1 MKRNV
6 KLRFG
11 GSVSLLSGKWALRLI
26 PVLGLLFSASTL
38 RAADDL
44 GGVTFNPGVR
54 YSQWAINSRLND
66 FKESTNNCGFD
77 LYDKD
82 GKRLKAAAKWTKVD
96 NGLTKR
102 FHYVPGLVAKA
113 VLESA
118 DFYEGFDWSKSW
130 FYSAQAYAEEVTYA
144 NSTTAPTLDAMNA
157 VKMYFPILSSSL
169 KSSNVT
175 SKANTAISKL
185 ASDIKNYND
194 NFSIGSNSSSLKEA
208 NANTQQKGMLGGWY
222 HKSTGYVDQM
232 WLDGAYMGSA
242 TLAQLAE
249 YYNGSTNIFGST
261 TADWDMVTK
270 QLNIV
275 WNYCWDSNKQ
285 LMYHAFSATG
295 KAKAQDSGTATW
307 AGLSTTKPVYH
318 SAAFW
323 GRANAWYFFALVDA
337 LEAMK
342 SCNQESTEN
351 YKTLKSHLDAFA
363 AGILKWQD
371 TNTGGWF
378 QVMDQDDNYTA
389 SSYSGETWKSPYN
402 NYIETSAS
410 SIFAAAMFKAV
421 RLGLLGDTYKTAA
434 KKAFEGIVNNF
445 VSQNPNDGTIN
456 IWSSSLSAGLGGKS
470 YRDGS
475 NEYYILGKDTKRVLN
490 ADNYTEGKVLGG
502 FIMAATEYERAYQNQ
517 DSKQI
522 LFAKDLAPKYD
533 FSTTAGSL
541 DATAYGNGTITYQWY
556 KDNGTAVANATS
568 ATFSPKESG
577 SYYCTASDGK
587 NTIKT
592 RTTTVTAATEGGDN
606 NSGETTTGTVLLS
619 YTVPTSGS
627 ASTNDVETTGGKIAY
642 QKSSSFS
649 TDGYK
654 IDNDTKYIKV
664 ALTGNTLQTGDI
676 ITVTINPK
684 GAKDIV
690 AKNES
695 GKSLTLNNVSSDK
708 SAITYTVTSDDILNG
723 QSVFYLYR
731 NTSSVYVKAIK
742 ITRAGGTVTP
752 TTQKYTVTAT
762 AGEGGTVA
770 IKKGSDETVASGT
783 LVEENT
789 SLTFTATA
797 NDGYEFVNWTD
808 GNGTEVSKASTYT
821 TKVSAAINIKAN
833 FKKKEVTPST
843 GSASVTFAQYVLD
856 KLDSN
861 PSKSEVTTQTIGE
874 ITITALGINGGTG
887 RGIKM
892 SKSDGSSF
900 KITAANG
907 AKIKKVIIT
916 QDRED
921 RTLIY
926 TPVGTESKNNS
937 VFTYDYSS
945 SLPTE
950 ITVSANSEGN
960 IYVSDITVEYES
972 STPTTPK
979 TDLTAAYTTQNV
991 DAVVGDEDINAPELT
1006 VTAGETQLEKGVGYS
1021 VSYTSDNENVV
1032 KVQEDGTLD
1041 AVGKGTAKIT
1051 ATITP
1056 ADGTKYNNK
1065 TLTFTINVS
1074 ARPLK
1079 AVFSTNAVSAN
1090 LGDEPRVLPKL
1101 TVTDVNM
1108 QQQVSDYTATYSS
1121 SNEGVATVVDGK
1133 LNFVGAGKTTIK
1145 VTVIPTDENT
1155 FARCE
1160 ASFDVSVA
1168 DKTPTGPTK
1177 ESVVYDFTTSVGNTE
1192 SANANIKVNNGNIMF
1207 GTNFKA
1213 NQSKYITI
1221 TPNGDGGF
1229 KAGDVITLK
1238 GKCPKKNSGILIYAN
1253 LTDAEP
1259 QFQSPAFAATEVTYT
1274 FTVQKDSPVLY
1285 LGRFGGSSTY
1295 VTYLN
1300 VTRPATSGNKTR
1312 LTAAFAKNSDV
1323 IINDTKSYTIKLPEL
1338 KVMDGNDVF
1347 KGQYTVVYTS
1357 NDEDVATVDG
1367 NAKTITI
1374 KTPGTVTILAT
1385 VTPNDANSYEGC
1397 TATYTITV
1405 KDPTP
1410 LVISTMDVMMNATD
1424 AKPKQPVI
1432 KVYGDDDK
1440 LLTLNTDYT
1449 LTYSVDNTNVKVDK
1463 DGVFSVDGTP
1473 YNWTVG
1479 TSTVTVTATP
1489 TESLGDTY
1497 TEGTLD
1503 FLYNVVKG
1511 KLTPAFMNNFASG
1524 VIKIKQY
1531 DMQTNNNDKKFRV
1544 PLIYNG
1550 EDVSEYF
1557 KYTYTVK
1564 KSDGTIVTSQTTK
1577 GNEFTFR
1584 PDTEGEFTIEVNAEP
1599 KTGNKGQ
1606 DNYADVYNAPAP
1618 MQFNVIV
1625 SPDFIRPVITF
1636 NPESVQ
1642 MYVGTTEGAPDV
1654 TVTDGTKEIAEGD
1667 YNLKWVSFSPSY
1679 VKVDEKTGNLEAV
1692 SEGQGSVRITVTG
1705 DNLESMTAFLSVY
1718 VDDPAVYRTKSTEKY
1733 GNQRKMWNQD
1743 GTMSVTLGG
1752 WMFPNNVTGTPY
1764 SDEGLSRDYYWA
1776 NDATLPKWKMTGF
1789 DRFVSGEK
1797 SKNARQENGSNAMPN
1812 TTMVSTAD
1820 FNKTGTVRD
1829 AMFNVPCSG
1838 SYLTFNPKTNGT
1850 VSVHIFQNGAF
1861 DSGVYRPQRRVFVMD
1876 EQGNFVQSTPEIENA
1891 NGKPT
1896 GGLKSIGNYKWD
1908 INPKGKGT
1916 APAIE
1921 DVRSH
1926 FKNIPTDFDMTAEKF
1941 QNNIYE
1947 SNLSND
1953 IVPNTAYNENVPGS
1967 NGWCVLAD
1975 SPVTYSFKVKAGK
1988 TYYLWNFGSKIGF
2001 YGYSFDEDE
2010 TKPDEISYDENSTND
2025 VKSTEEGHVAKV
2037 SINRTF
2043 KAGVWSTCVLPFSL
2057 NMSQVDAI
2065 FGDTY
2070 RFGNENGTEILYF
2083 DRVDENGKVWFVR
2096 HAYNTIVANKPF
2108 LIKPTKDVN
2117 GINTADCAE
2126 YPYVIIE
2133 APEGGKPAAW
2143 CAGSGYSWVS
2153 GYNNNEMYVGN
2164 GDGFIAT
2171 DGKFMTYTGSP
2182 APLKGFRGYL
2192 KKDSGTA
2199 AKILSVGVGSNV
2211 DSDNTT
2217 TLIDNLIIDN
2227 DANASQGIGDGK
2239 VYNINGQVVGNGK
2252 SFNTLPSGVYII
2264 NGKKYIK

>member
-1 MKRNV
+1 MRHGKQL
-6 KLRFG
+6 LRCLPLIGMLFATS
-11 GSVSLLSGKWALRLI
+11 SVN
-26 PVLGLLFSASTL
+26 
-38 RAADDL
+38 AADSP
-44 GGVTFNPGVR
+44 GVKFNSDVR
-54 YSQWAINSRLND
+54 YSQWAINSRLYDFRGNQKKFGFAKWDASTQKLGTYDNWGTPKND
-66 FKESTNNCGFD
+66 YVAGLVGKATLEASDYYSSFDWAKPWFKSAEAYATD
-77 LYDKD
+77 YKYLAQAKD
-82 GKRLKAAAKWTKVD
+82 EMTLDNMNAAKMALHIVNNNW
-96 NGLTKR
+96 
-102 FHYVPGLVAKA
+102 A
-113 VLESA
+113 SA
-118 DFYEGFDWSKSW
+118 DAK
-130 FYSAQAYAEEVTYA
+130 
-144 NSTTAPTLDAMNA
+144 TTATAAINA
-157 VKMYFPILSSSL
+157 IITDL
-169 KSSNVT
+169 KYYNENYVIGGTKSNV
-175 SKANTAISKL
+175 
-185 ASDIKNYND
+185 
-194 NFSIGSNSSSLKEA
+194 KEA
-208 NANTQQKGMLGGWY
+208 SANDVQKKMLGGWF
-222 HKSTGYVDQM
+222 HKYNYVDQV
-232 WLDGAYMGSA
+232 WCDGMYMGPA
-242 TLAQLAE
+242 LLAQLINYKDASSKVS
-249 YYNGSTNIFGST
+249 ND
-261 TADWDMVTK
+261 DWSLLTK
-270 QLNIV
+270 QFTITWEQLR
-275 WNYCWDSNKQ
+275 DAKTG
-285 LMYHAFSATG
+285 LMYHG
-295 KAKAQDSGTATW
+295 MTATP
-307 AGLSTTKPVYH
+307 ATTDWSKATDATSYH
-318 SAAFW
+318 SGAFW
-323 GRANAWYFFALVDA
+323 GRANAWYMLALVDV
-337 LEAMK
+337 LEVMPSSNA
-342 SCNQESTEN
+342 N
-351 YKTLKSHLDAFA
+351 YSTLKGYLENLAASIASYQNEDGTWYQVLDQKDNALNGNYEESSCSALFTA
-363 AGILKWQD
+363 AYLKAIRLKLLD
-371 TNTGGWF
+371 SNK
-378 QVMDQDDNYTA
+378 Y
-389 SSYSGETWKSPYN
+389 ET
-402 NYIETSAS
+402 
-410 SIFAAAMFKAV
+410 M
-421 RLGLLGDTYKTAA
+421 A
-434 KKAFEGIVNNF
+434 KKAYVALVDKFM
-445 VSQNPNDGTIN
+445 SYDKNDNSKIQ
-456 IWSSSLSAGLGGKS
+456 ILSSCCSAGLGTNNKS
-470 YRDGS
+470 LRDGS
-475 NEYYILGKDTKRVLN
+475 RNYYITGNDSKAVTGEN
-490 ADNYTEGKVLGG
+490 TGFYYTEGKVLGG

-522 LFAKDLAPKYD
+522 LFAKDLAPTYTINSSAD
-533 FSTTAGSL
+533 VI
-541 DATAYGNGTITYQWY
+541 DATAYGTGAENATYQWY
-556 KDNGTAVANATS
+556 KDGKAVDKATS
-568 ATFSPKESG
+568 ATFSPTESG
-577 SYYCTASDGK
+577 KYYCTATVGN
-587 NTIKT
+587 NTIQT
-592 RTTTVTAATEGGDN
+592 STTTVTAK
-606 NSGETTTGTVLLS
+606 
-619 YTVPTSGS
+619 
-627 ASTNDVETTGGKIAY
+627 ASTTGGDTNMTVLFDYTIPSSTPLTTTETNVESYGSVSASANVTTDEKNGFKFDGKDKFLKI
-642 QKSSSFS
+642 
-649 TDGYK
+649 T
-654 IDNDTKYIKV
+654 
-664 ALTGNTLQTGDI
+664 LTNNTLQAGDI
-676 ITVTINPK
+676 ITFNSYSKNSGMGIKASSEK
-684 GAKDIV
+684 GGA
-690 AKNES
+690 A
-695 GKSLTLNNVSSDK
+695 LTLGTNTSNGDYTGS
-708 SAITYTVTSDDILNG
+708 YTVTKDDVLNG
-723 QSVFYLYR
+723 KSTIYLY
-731 NTSSVYVKAIK
+731 SSAGSTTYLKAIK

-752 TTQKYTVTAT
+752 TTKKYKVTAT
-762 AGEGGTVA
+762 AGEGGTVD
-770 IKKGSDETVASGT
+770 IKNGSNENVASDT
-783 LVEENT
+783 DVEEKT

-808 GNGTEVSKASTYT
+808 ASNEAVSTENPYT
-821 TKVSAAINIKAN
+821 TTVSADINIKAN

-843 GSASVTFAQYVLD
+843 DNESVTFAQYVLD
-856 KLDSN
+856 KLDSK
-861 PSKSEVTTQTIGE
+861 PGSGTSEVPTQTIGE
-874 ITITALGINGGTG
+874 ITITAIDINGGTG

-916 QDRED
+916 QNRED

-1041 AVGKGTAKIT
+1041 AVGQGKATIT

-1079 AVFSTNAVSAN
+1079 AVFSTNTVSAN
-1090 LGDEPRVLPKL
+1090 VDDEPRELPKL

-1121 SNEGVATVVDGK
+1121 TNEGVATVVGGK

-1145 VTVIPTDENT
+1145 VTVTPTDENT
-1155 FARCE
+1155 FAPCE

-1168 DKTPTGPTK
+1168 DNTTTDPTK
-1177 ESVVYDFTTSVGNTE
+1177 EAVVYDFNKSIGNTE
-1192 SANANIKVNNGNIMF
+1192 SANANIKVNSDNIMF

-1213 NQSKYITI
+1213 NESKYITI

-1229 KAGDVITLK
+1229 KAGDVIKLK
-1238 GKCPKKNSGILIYAN
+1238 GYCPKKNSGILIYADP
-1253 LTDAEP
+1253 TDAEP
-1259 QFQSPAFAATEVTYT
+1259 QFQSPAFAATEVEYT

-1285 LGRFGGSSTY
+1285 LGRFGGSTTY

-1312 LTAAFAKNSDV
+1312 LTAAFERNSDV
-1323 IINDTKSYTIKLPEL
+1323 IINKTGNYTIDLPEL
-1338 KVMDGNDVF
+1338 IVKAGKDVLGSDKYKVA
-1347 KGQYTVVYTS
+1347 YSS
-1357 NDEDVATVDG
+1357 NDEQVATVDG
-1367 NAKTITI
+1367 NTKKITI
-1374 KTPGTVTILAT
+1374 ETPGTVTILAA
-1385 VTPNDANSYEGC
+1385 VKPIDANSYEGC

-1405 KDPTP
+1405 KDRTP
-1410 LVISTMDVMMNATD
+1410 LVISAMDVMMNATD

-1449 LTYSVDNTNVKVDK
+1449 LSFDVKPATEGKTPNVSVDNGTFNVNGKE
-1463 DGVFSVDGTP
+1463 
-1473 YNWTVG
+1473 YNWEEGSSVI
-1479 TSTVTVTATP
+1479 TVTATP
-1489 TESLGDTY
+1489 ITESIGDTY
-1497 TEGTLD
+1497 TNGTLD

-1511 KLTPAFMNNFASG
+1511 KLTPAFMNNFASD

-1531 DMQTNNNDKKFRV
+1531 NTKNNKNDKKFRV

-1557 KYTYTVK
+1557 DYTYKVLKT
-1564 KSDGTIVTSQTTK
+1564 SDGTTVTNNNNKTR

-1584 PDTEGEFTIEVNAEP
+1584 PDTEGDFTIYVNAEP
-1599 KTGNKGQ
+1599 KTGEKDQ
-1606 DNYADVYNAPAP
+1606 DNYADVYNTPEQ
-1618 MQFNVIV
+1618 MQFKVKV
-1625 SPDFIRPVITF
+1625 SPVFIRPVITF

-1718 VDDPAVYRTKSTEKY
+1718 VDDPAVYRAKSTEKY

-1752 WMFPNNVTGTPY
+1752 WMFPNNVDKTTY
-1764 SDEGLSRDYYWA
+1764 SDEGLSRYYYWA

-1797 SKNARQENGSNAMPN
+1797 NKNARQENGSNAMPN

-1820 FNKTGTVRD
+1820 FQTKGTVRD

-1908 INPKGKGT
+1908 INPKGANT
-1916 APAIE
+1916 APAIA
-1921 DVRSH
+1921 DVISH
-1926 FKNIPTDFDMTAEKF
+1926 FKNIPTDFDMTEEKF
-1941 QNNIYE
+1941 QNNVYE
-1947 SNLSND
+1947 SNLSNK
-1953 IVPNTAYNENVPGS
+1953 IVPNAAYDEKVPGS

-2001 YGYSFDEDE
+2001 YGYSFEEDE

-2108 LIKPTKDVN
+2108 LIKPTKDVER
-2117 GINTADCAE
+2117 INTADCAE

-2133 APEGGKPAAW
+2133 APKDGKPADW
-2143 CAGSGYSWVS
+2143 CSDGNYAWVS
-2153 GYNNNEMYVGN
+2153 SYNNDMTLSK
-2164 GDGFIAT
+2164 GDGYIGGTSGNFIQSTKDGVKVKGFRGFLKGLTPAAKTHVLSTMTASNTDVDGNTTFIDGLVVDGDGNFVPTAT
-2171 DGKFMTYTGSP
+2171 DGK
-2182 APLKGFRGYL
+2182 
-2192 KKDSGTA
+2192 
-2199 AKILSVGVGSNV
+2199 
-2211 DSDNTT
+2211 
-2217 TLIDNLIIDN
+2217 
-2227 DANASQGIGDGK
+2227 
-2239 VYNINGQVVGNGK
+2239 VYSINGQLVGKDMK
-2252 SFNTLPSGVYII
+2252 SLGSLPSGVYII

>member
-1 MKRNV
+1 MRHGKQL
-6 KLRFG
+6 LRCLPLVGMLFATS
-11 GSVSLLSGKWALRLI
+11 SVN
-26 PVLGLLFSASTL
+26 
-38 RAADDL
+38 AADSP
-44 GGVTFNPGVR
+44 GVKFNSGVR
-54 YSQWAINSRLND
+54 YSQWAINSRLYD
-66 FKESTNNCGFD
+66 FRGNQNKFGFAKWD
-77 LYDKD
+77 ANTQKIGTYPEWD
-82 GKRLKAAAKWTKVD
+82 GKKGVRLD
-96 NGLTKR
+96 
-102 FHYVPGLVAKA
+102 YVAGLVGKA
-113 VLESA
+113 TIEASEYY
-118 DFYEGFDWSKSW
+118 DTDWSKPW
-130 FYSAQAYAEEVTYA
+130 FESAKDFAVNKNTYTAKTNASDLTLDNMNAAKMFIPLTKSEWTTPAEKTKAENYINEVIEDMVTY
-144 NSTTAPTLDAMNA
+144 NSTLFIGSAYKGSYTGID
-157 VKMYFPILSSSL
+157 
-169 KSSNVT
+169 
-175 SKANTAISKL
+175 ANTA
-185 ASDIKNYND
+185 
-194 NFSIGSNSSSLKEA
+194 
-208 NANTQQKGMLGGWY
+208 KGLGMFGAWY
-222 HKSTGYVDQM
+222 HKPAYIDQTWCDGMYMGPALLAQIVKYNGNTNNLSKTESDWDILARQFTISWKQLYNESTGLLYHGFTANPGDNASED
-232 WLDGAYMGSA
+232 WTGITAG
-242 TLAQLAE
+242 
-249 YYNGSTNIFGST
+249 GT
-261 TADWDMVTK
+261 T
-270 QLNIV
+270 
-275 WNYCWDSNKQ
+275 
-285 LMYHAFSATG
+285 
-295 KAKAQDSGTATW
+295 
-307 AGLSTTKPVYH
+307 YH
-318 SAAFW
+318 SASFW
-323 GRANAWYFFALVDA
+323 GRANSWYLMALVDVLEVMPKENNNYA
-337 LEAMK
+337 TLKGYLDKLAVGIANHQDKTTGCWYQLLDKDASFSSNGKSNYLEA
-342 SCNQESTEN
+342 SC
-351 YKTLKSHLDAFA
+351 
-363 AGILKWQD
+363 
-371 TNTGGWF
+371 
-378 QVMDQDDNYTA
+378 
-389 SSYSGETWKSPYN
+389 
-402 NYIETSAS
+402 S
-410 SIFAAAMFKAV
+410 SIFTAAYLKAI
-421 RLGLLGDTYKTAA
+421 RLGLLDKGTYEPVA
-434 KKAFEGIVNNF
+434 KKAYEGLVNQFMVYDNTD
-445 VSQNPNDGTIN
+445 NNTIQLVK
-456 IWSSSLSAGLGGKS
+456 SCTSAGLGGN
-470 YRDGS
+470 DGRAGDDNYYLNGNDAKVVTSSDISS
-475 NEYYILGKDTKRVLN
+475 NYY
-490 ADNYTEGKVLGG
+490 YTEGKVLGG

-577 SYYCTASDGK
+577 EYYCIATANGANITTSKTNVTVNISTGGDETPKADEGTVTFSGDVLKNYKSPMTDATKTVTITTDAGRIDGESDG
-587 NTIKT
+587 
-592 RTTTVTAATEGGDN
+592 D
-606 NSGETTTGTVLLS
+606 
-619 YTVPTSGS
+619 
-627 ASTNDVETTGGKIAY
+627 
-642 QKSSSFS
+642 
-649 TDGYK
+649 
-654 IDNDTKYIKV
+654 IKV
-664 ALTGNTLQTGDI
+664 AKNAAF
-676 ITVTINPK
+676 TISVPK
-684 GAKDIV
+684 GKYIT
-690 AKNES
+690 S
-695 GKSLTLNNVSSDK
+695 
-708 SAITYTVTSDDILNG
+708 ITYTIQSTKKGELTFAPAGTKATGSDGLTYTYNYSNNTINSVTATKSAGKGSIQVTS
-723 QSVFYLYR
+723 
-731 NTSSVYVKAIK
+731 IK
-742 ITRAGGTVTP
+742 VTYAS
-752 TTQKYTVTAT
+752 TTKKYKVTAT
-762 AGEGGTVA
+762 AGEGGTVD
-770 IKKGSDETVASGT
+770 IKNGSNENVASDT
-783 LVEENT
+783 DVEEKT

-797 NDGYEFVNWTD
+797 KDGYEFVNWTD

-821 TKVSAAINIKAN
+821 TKVSADINIKAN

-843 GSASVTFAQYVLD
+843 GNESVTFAQYVLD

-874 ITITALGINGGTG
+874 ITITAIDINGGIG

-892 SKSDGSSF
+892 SSSDGSSF

-926 TPVGTESKNNS
+926 NPPVTESKNNS

-945 SLPTE
+945 ILPTE
-950 ITVSANSEGN
+950 IKVSASKEGN

-972 STPTTPK
+972 STPSTPK
-979 TDLTAAYTTQNV
+979 TDLTAAYTEQSVT
-991 DAVVGDEDINAPELT
+991 AIVGDENINAPELT
-1006 VTAGETQLEKGVGYS
+1006 VTAGETPLVEGVGYS
-1021 VSYTSDNENVV
+1021 VSYTSGNENVV

-1041 AVGKGTAKIT
+1041 AVGKGTATIT

-1065 TLTFTINVS
+1065 KLNFTINVS

-1090 LGDEPRVLPKL
+1090 VGDKPRELPTL

-1108 QQQVSDYTATYSS
+1108 QQQVSDYTTTYTSTDE
-1121 SNEGVATVVDGK
+1121 NVATVVGGK
-1133 LNFVGAGKTTIK
+1133 LNFGVAGKTTIK
-1145 VTVIPTDENT
+1145 VTVTPTDENT
-1155 FARCE
+1155 FAPCE
-1160 ASFDVSVA
+1160 ASFDVSVS
-1168 DKTPTGPTK
+1168 DNTTTDPTQK
-1177 ESVVYDFTTSVGNTE
+1177 SVVYDFNTSVGNTE
-1192 SANANIKVNNGNIMF
+1192 SANANIKVNSDNIMF
-1207 GTNFKA
+1207 GTNFKP
-1213 NQSKYITI
+1213 NESKYITI
-1221 TPNGDGGF
+1221 TPNCDGGF
-1229 KAGDVITLK
+1229 KAGDVITLR
-1238 GKCPKKNSGILIYAN
+1238 GNCPKKNSGILIYAN

-1259 QFQSPAFAATEVTYT
+1259 QFQSPAFADTEVEYK

-1285 LGRFGGSSTY
+1285 LGRFGGSTTY

-1300 VTRPATSGNKTR
+1300 VTRPGTSGNKTR

-1323 IINDTKSYTIKLPEL
+1323 KINMPDNYFIDLPEL
-1338 KVMDGNDVF
+1338 TVKAGDADF
-1347 KGQYTVVYTS
+1347 KEYSVAYSS
-1357 NDEDVATVDG
+1357 NDEQVATVDG
-1367 NAKTITI
+1367 NSKKITI
-1374 KTPGTVTILAT
+1374 ETPGTVTILAT
-1385 VTPNDANSYEGC
+1385 VTPNDANKYEGC

-1410 LVISTMDVMMNATD
+1410 LVISAMDVMMNATD

-1449 LTYSVDNTNVKVDK
+1449 LSFVVKPATEGGTANVSVLNDGTFKVDGK
-1463 DGVFSVDGTP
+1463 E
-1473 YNWTVG
+1473 YNWTAGSSVI
-1479 TSTVTVTATP
+1479 TVTATP
-1489 TESLGDTY
+1489 ITGDTY
-1497 TEGTLD
+1497 KKGTLT
-1503 FLYNVVKG
+1503 FEYNVVKG

-1524 VIKIKQY
+1524 VIKIKKY
-1531 DMQTNNNDKKFRV
+1531 DSKTNNNDKKFRV

-1550 EDVSEYF
+1550 ENVSEYF
-1557 KYTYTVK
+1557 DYTYTVVNN
-1564 KSDGTIVTSQTTK
+1564 SNNTTVTNKNNKTR

-1606 DNYADVYNAPAP
+1606 DNYADVYKAPAP
-1618 MQFNVIV
+1618 MQFNVKV

-1679 VKVDEKTGNLEAV
+1679 VKVDEKTGKLEAV

-1752 WMFPNNVTGTPY
+1752 WMFPNNVDKTEY
-1764 SDEGLSRDYYWA
+1764 SDEGLSREYCWA
-1776 NDATLPKWKMTGF
+1776 GEATLPKWKMTGF

-1820 FNKTGTVRD
+1820 FQRTGTVKD

-1908 INPKGKGT
+1908 INPNGANT

-1921 DVRSH
+1921 DVRLH

-1941 QNNIYE
+1941 QNNVYE
-1947 SNLSND
+1947 SNLSNK
-1953 IVPNTAYNENVPGS
+1953 IVPNAAYNEKVPGS

-2043 KAGVWSTCVLPFSL
+2043 NAGVWSTCVLPFSL

-2133 APEGGKPAAW
+2133 APKDGKPAAW
-2143 CAGSGYSWVS
+2143 CEGSGYSWVS
-2153 GYNNNEMYVGN
+2153 GYNNNEMMVGN
-2164 GDGFIAT
+2164 GDGFIAK
-2171 DGKFMTYTGSP
+2171 DGSFMTYTGSP

-2227 DANASQGIGDGK
+2227 DANASYGISDGR

-2252 SFNTLPSGVYII
+2252 SLNTLPSGVYII

>member
-1 MKRNV
+1 MRHGKQL
-6 KLRFG
+6 LRCLPLIGMLFATS
-11 GSVSLLSGKWALRLI
+11 SVN
-26 PVLGLLFSASTL
+26 
-38 RAADDL
+38 AADSP
-44 GGVTFNPGVR
+44 GVKFNSDVR
-54 YSQWAINSRLND
+54 YSQWAINSRLYD
-66 FKESTNNCGFD
+66 FRGNQKKFGF
-77 LYDKD
+77 
-82 GKRLKAAAKWTKVD
+82 AKWDASTQKLGTYD
-96 NGLTKR
+96 NWASPKND
-102 FHYVPGLVAKA
+102 YVAGLVGKA
-113 VLESA
+113 
-118 DFYEGFDWSKSW
+118 
-130 FYSAQAYAEEVTYA
+130 T
-144 NSTTAPTLDAMNA
+144 
-157 VKMYFPILSSSL
+157 I
-169 KSSNVT
+169 
-175 SKANTAISKL
+175 
-185 ASDIKNYND
+185 
-194 NFSIGSNSSSLKEA
+194 EA
-208 NANTQQKGMLGGWY
+208 
-222 HKSTGYVDQM
+222 
-232 WLDGAYMGSA
+232 
-242 TLAQLAE
+242 AE
-249 YYNGSTNIFGST
+249 YYNTDWSKPWFESAKGYALDKINYSSNTDPKSITLDNMNAAKMFIPLTNGNSEWISSTEQSSAKNCISEVIKDLVKYNSNLFIGSAFTYTKDKTTYTGISADEATKLGMYGSWYHKPEYVDQTWCDGMYMGPALLAQIVKYNGNTNNLSVT
-261 TADWDMVTK
+261 ENDWDILTRQFSISWK
-270 QLNIV
+270 QLYNE
-275 WNYCWDSNKQ
+275 STG
-285 LMYHAFSATG
+285 LLYHGFTANPKVDASA
-295 KAKAQDSGTATW
+295 SW
-307 AGLSTTKPVYH
+307 AGITKGGTTYH
-318 SAAFW
+318 SASFW
-323 GRANAWYFFALVDA
+323 GRANAWYLMALVDVLEVMPKENKNYA
-337 LEAMK
+337 TLKGYLDKLATGIANHRDATTGCWYQLLDKDASFSSNGKRNYLEA
-342 SCNQESTEN
+342 SC
-351 YKTLKSHLDAFA
+351 
-363 AGILKWQD
+363 
-371 TNTGGWF
+371 
-378 QVMDQDDNYTA
+378 
-389 SSYSGETWKSPYN
+389 
-402 NYIETSAS
+402 S
-410 SIFAAAMFKAV
+410 SIFTAAYLKAI
-421 RLGLLGDTYKTAA
+421 RLGLLDKGTYEPVA
-434 KKAFEGIVNNF
+434 KKAYEGLVNQFMVYDNTD
-445 VSQNPNDGTIN
+445 NNTIQLVK
-456 IWSSSLSAGLGGKS
+456 SCTSAGLGGKNN
-470 YRDGS
+470 RAGDDD
-475 NEYYILGKDTKRVLN
+475 YYLN
-490 ADNYTEGKVLGG
+490 GLSDAKYVTSADPTNSSMYYTEGKVLGG

-517 DSKQI
+517 DTKQI
-522 LFAKDLAPKYD
+522 LFAKDLAPQYD
-533 FSTTAGSL
+533 FSTTAGSSL
-541 DATAYGNGTITYQWY
+541 DATAYGEGTITYQWY
-556 KDNGTAVANATS
+556 KDKAKVANATS
-568 ATFSPKESG
+568 ATFSPTESG
-577 SYYCTASDGK
+577 EYYCTATANGK
-587 NTIKT
+587 TIT
-592 RTTTVTAATEGGDN
+592 TNTTTVKTATTGGDN
-606 NSGETTTGTVLLS
+606 NSGETTTGTVLFD
-619 YTVPTSGS
+619 YTVPTSGT
-627 ASTNDVETTGGKIAY
+627 ASTSDTEVTGGKVAY
-642 QKSSSFS
+642 QSAKDF
-649 TDGYK
+649 TQYGYK
-654 IDNDTKYIKV
+654 IDNTTKYIK
-664 ALTGNTLQTGDI
+664 ATLTGNTLQSGDI
-676 ITVTINPK
+676 ITVTISPN

-752 TTQKYTVTAT
+752 TTKKYKVTAT
-762 AGEGGTVA
+762 AGEGGTVD
-770 IKKGSDETVASGT
+770 IKNGSNEKVASGT
-783 LVEENT
+783 DVEENT

-797 NDGYEFVNWTD
+797 NGGYEFVNWTD
-808 GNGTEVSKASTYT
+808 GNGTEVSTASTYT
-821 TKVSAAINIKAN
+821 TTVSAAISIKAN

-843 GSASVTFAQYVLD
+843 DNESVTFAQYVLD
-856 KLDSN
+856 KLDSK
-861 PSKSEVTTQTIGE
+861 PGSGTSEVTTQTIGE
-874 ITITALGINGGTG
+874 ITITAFGINGGTG

-892 SKSDGSSF
+892 SSSDGSSF

-916 QDRED
+916 QDREN
-921 RTLIY
+921 RTLNY
-926 TPVGTESKNNS
+926 NPAGTESKNNS

-945 SLPTE
+945 SLPKE
-950 ITVSANSEGN
+950 ITVSASQEGN

-972 STPTTPK
+972 STPSTPK
-979 TDLTAAYTTQNV
+979 TDLTAAYTTQSV
-991 DAVVGDEDINAPELT
+991 TAIVGDEDINAPELT

-1041 AVGKGTAKIT
+1041 AVGQGKATIT

-1079 AVFSTNAVSAN
+1079 AVFSTNTVSAN
-1090 LGDEPRVLPKL
+1090 VDDEPRELPKL

-1121 SNEGVATVVDGK
+1121 TNEGVATVVGGK

-1145 VTVIPTDENT
+1145 VTVTPTDENT
-1155 FARCE
+1155 FAPCE

-1168 DKTPTGPTK
+1168 DNTTTDPTQK
-1177 ESVVYDFTTSVGNTE
+1177 AVVYDFNTSVGNTE
-1192 SANANIKVNNGNIMF
+1192 SANANIKVNSDNIMF

-1213 NQSKYITI
+1213 NESKYITI

-1229 KAGDVITLK
+1229 KAGDVITLR
-1238 GKCPKKNSGILIYAN
+1238 GCCPKKNSGILIYAN
-1253 LTDAEP
+1253 PTDAEP
-1259 QFQSPAFAATEVTYT
+1259 QFQSPAFADTESEYT

-1300 VTRPATSGNKTR
+1300 VTRPGTSGNKTR

-1323 IINDTKSYTIKLPEL
+1323 IINKPDNYIIDLPAL
-1338 KVMDGNDVF
+1338 TVKAGNADF
-1347 KGQYTVVYTS
+1347 NEYSVVYSS
-1357 NDEDVATVDG
+1357 NDEQVATVDG
-1367 NAKTITI
+1367 NSKKITI
-1374 KTPGTVTILAT
+1374 ETPGTVTILAT
-1385 VTPNDANSYEGC
+1385 VTPKDANSYEGC
-1397 TATYTITV
+1397 TATYIITV
-1405 KDPTP
+1405 KNPTP
-1410 LVISTMDVMMNATD
+1410 LVISAMDVMMNATD
-1424 AKPKQPVI
+1424 AKPKQPII

-1449 LTYSVDNTNVKVDK
+1449 LSFDVKSATEGETANVNVLN
-1463 DGVFSVDGTP
+1463 DGTFKVEGKE
-1473 YNWTVG
+1473 YNWTAGSSVI
-1479 TSTVTVTATP
+1479 TVTAKPIATNI
-1489 TESLGDTY
+1489 GDTY
-1497 TEGTLD
+1497 TNGTLD

-1511 KLTPAFMNNFASG
+1511 KLTPAFMNNFASEA
-1524 VIKIKQY
+1524 IKIKKY
-1531 DMQTNNNDKKFRV
+1531 DSETNKNDKKFRV

-1564 KSDGTIVTSQTTK
+1564 KSGTTVTNNNNKTR

-1599 KTGNKGQ
+1599 KTGNKDQ
-1606 DNYADVYNAPAP
+1606 DNYADVYNAPKQ
-1618 MQFNVIV
+1618 MQFNVKV

-1654 TVTDGTKEIAEGD
+1654 TVTDGTKDITN
-1667 YNLKWVSFSPSY
+1667 YNLRWVSFSPSY

-1705 DNLESMTAFLSVY
+1705 ENLESMTAFLSVY
-1718 VDDPAVYRTKSTEKY
+1718 VDDPAVYRAKSTEKY

-1752 WMFPNNVTGTPY
+1752 WMFPNNVDKTTY

-1797 SKNARQENGSNAMPN
+1797 NKNARQENGSNAMPN

-1820 FNKTGTVRD
+1820 FKTDKGTVRD

-1908 INPKGKGT
+1908 INPNGANT

-1921 DVRSH
+1921 DVRLH

-1941 QNNIYE
+1941 QNNVYE
-1947 SNLSND
+1947 SNLSNK
-1953 IVPNTAYNENVPGS
+1953 IVPNAAYNEKVPGS

-2133 APEGGKPAAW
+2133 APKDGKPAAW

-2153 GYNNNEMYVGN
+2153 GYNNNEMKVGN
-2164 GDGFIAT
+2164 GDGFIAK
-2171 DGKFMTYTGSP
+2171 DGSFMTYTGSP